1 MNTGMIVAV
10 ALGGVVLIGVVAFG
24 TVIGKIGRK
33 VDSQIKDFPE
43 RFAQAMPTTAKIV
56 EVGGVYTSR
65 TYGTTSVGLRLE
77 VDARFGPTYQ
87 AISVWEIKT
96 THAHDLEGK
105 TVNIRVDRQNPK
117 IIYSDES
124 WASQPVVREYD
135 ELDFSN

>member
-10 ALGGVVLIGVVAFG
+10 ALGGVLLIGAVAFG
-24 TVIGKIGRK
+24 AVFGKVGRA
-33 VDSQIKDFPE
+33 VDAQLKDFPE
-43 RFAQAMPTTAKIV
+43 RYAQAMPSTAKIV
-56 EVGGVYTSR
+56 QVGGVYTSR

-77 VDARFGPTYQ
+77 VDPRFGPTYQ
-87 AISVWEIKT
+87 AISVWEVKS

-105 TVNIRVDRQNPK
+105 TVNIRIDRQNPK
-117 IIYSDES
+117 IIYSDEN